1 VKNPQDHLIEL
12 AHYKM
17 PFGKYKGQ
25 YLVDIPEAYYVWF
38 RQKGFPDGKLGRL
51 LAEMHEI
58 KVNGL
63 EPIVRKVQ
71 RQYPRPSNLR
81 G

>member
-1 VKNPQDHLIEL
+1 MHQEHLIEL

-25 YLVDIPEAYYVWF
+25 YLVDIPEAYYTWF
-38 RQKGFPDGKLGRL
+38 RQKGFPKGKLGRL
-51 LAEMHEI
+51 LQEMHEI

-63 EPIVRKVQ
+63 EPLVRKVQ
-71 RQYPRPSNLR
+71 RDFARPKNLR
-81 G
+81 

>member
-1 VKNPQDHLIEL
+1 MKNPQEHLIEL

-38 RQKGFPDGKLGRL
+38 RQKGFPEGKLGRL
-51 LAEMHEI
+51 LTEMHEI

-63 EPIVRKVQ
+63 EPIIRNVQ
-71 RQYPRPSNLR
+71 RKYPKSSSL
-81 G
+81 